1 MCWGYHSWSGSMM
14 ACRFSWCSSR
24 LVCWKIPRRAQWW
37 LLVVCLFP
45 RRVLLTRDFFVR
57 TKSFTPSKP
66 VRIPLLLCSYTTP
79 LSETPK
85 LEGLVQNKTSGIL
98 SQNFRDD
105 WGWAFSE
112 VPKTSYSVSRR
123 DLVVCICRFIRFSWH
138 KGMEGNDF
146 CLFPGDK
153 TWLLADTGKF
163 SDMWTH
169 VKKRRHDMP
178 LINHAPHRFNI
189 HLRPCAK
196 SIFWDGIFPNWLQ
209 GNWFET
215 TNYRIGPCRCDWS
228 FWWGLALA
236 FEYVSAREQ
245 KPARVVFGV

>member
-1 MCWGYHSWSGSMM
+1 MGVHLCVEGIIPGAVPWWLVVLF
-14 ACRFSWCSSR
+14 CCPSR
-24 LVCWKIPRRAQWW
+24 LVCWEIPRRAQWW

-45 RRVLLTRDFFVR
+45 RRVLLTRVFFVR

-79 LSETPK
+79 SSETP
-85 LEGLVQNKTSGIL
+85 
-98 SQNFRDD
+98 
-105 WGWAFSE
+105 FSE

-215 TNYRIGPCRCDWS
+215 TNYRIGHWS